1 MAAVDGRATVFK
13 VGMRPTIGHKKYVE
27 HSHTTV
33 VGLVSAAREFINY
46 SKKISHNS
54 IRLML

>member
-33 VGLVSAAREFINY
+33 VGLVSAARVRQA
-46 SKKISHNS
+46 S
-54 IRLML
+54 